1 MTKEKQIEEMAR
13 DIFVPKVAIDGID
26 IAFASVHGADK
37 PDSHFMRIAQH
48 LYNAGYRKLDEE
60 EIDVIKRGMHFL
72 FYSMCLQL
80 NLEREIFVKYK
91 IQINNWFENYKK
103 LKKIGAKMDGKEAE
117 AKIKEVEEEK

>member
-103 LKKIGAKMDGKEAE
+103 TQNIGAKMNKE
-117 AKIKEVEEEK
+117 